1 MYLQS
6 LGMAMKCRIKDLMAV
21 QRLTQQQVAGR
32 TGLSPTIVGRLYH
45 NKFSRLDNRTAE
57 AVCRFFK
64 VDLGEMFYLQEGD
77 RHE

>member
-1 MYLQS
+1 
-6 LGMAMKCRIKDLMAV
+6 MAMKCRIKDLMAA

-45 NKFSRLDNRTAE
+45 NKFSRLDSGTAE
-57 AVCRFFK
+57 TVCRFFK